1 MKMFSMLI
9 TYKDVI
15 LYELT
20 IVVSTM
26 VTEALSIDIRG
37 HTYGKGIPGFLW
49 PLCLLTMHGIIYC
62 GASAPASL
70 LLELYPQWGLPAA
83 HIVQPSVLPCW
94 VPDHGVAPLQLTLKL
109 SLKVEMESD
118 GIRYKTFVL
127 RVTSFGH
134 SW

>member
-1 MKMFSMLI
+1 MLI

-49 PLCLLTMHGIIYC
+49 PLCLLTMHGIISS
-62 GASAPASL
+62 GALPTVRSACCPHCPAICITMLGPRPWSC
-70 LLELYPQWGLPAA
+70 PTSANTQA
-83 HIVQPSVLPCW
+83 
-94 VPDHGVAPLQLTLKL
+94 VPKGGN
-109 SLKVEMESD
+109 
-118 GIRYKTFVL
+118 GIRW
-127 RVTSFGH
+127 H
-134 SW
+134 